1 MKKLAIVT
9 THPIQYN
16 VPLFQLLA
24 GNDGVQIKV
33 FYTWEQSQ
41 QGAKYDP
48 GFGRH
53 IEWDIPMLEGYDYC
67 FVKNTASNPGTH
79 HFNGIV
85 NPGLV
90 KEIEEWAPDAILVF
104 GWSFHSHLKC
114 LRYFHGKIRVL
125 FRGDSTLLDEKP
137 GMRKWI
143 RRLFLKWV
151 YRHVDSALYVGANNK
166 NYFLRH
172 GMPEKSLL
180 FAPHAIDNDRFA
192 EPDEDYV
199 REAGLWR
206 SRLGIEADEVVVLFA
221 GKLEPKKNPFFL
233 LDLVNSIPSAKFK
246 ALIIGNG
253 VLENKL
259 KERAAGDRRMIFLD
273 FQNQK
278 KMPVVYRLADLFI
291 LPSVGPGE
299 TWGLAVNEAM
309 ACGRAVLVSSKAG
322 CAIDLVRDKEN
333 GLILKGDREEC
344 IDFISGILTDK
355 ARLAEMGL
363 SSKEIIRQ
371 YSIQKIADAIIS
383 ALN

>member
-16 VPLFQLLA
+16 APLFQLLA
-24 GNDGVQIKV
+24 GNDAVQIKV

-67 FVKNTASNPGTH
+67 FVKNTASHPGTH

-90 KEIEEWAPDAILVF
+90 KEIEKWAPDAILVF
-104 GWSFHSHLKC
+104 GWSFNSHLKC
-114 LRYFHGKIRVL
+114 LRYFHGKRHIL

-151 YRHVDSALYVGANNK
+151 YRHVDSALYVGTNNK

-172 GMPEKSLL
+172 GIPEESLL
-180 FAPHAIDNDRFA
+180 FAPHAVDNDRFA
-192 EPDEDYV
+192 EPDDDYV

-233 LDLVNSIPSAKFK
+233 LDLVKGIPSAKFK
-246 ALIIGNG
+246 VLIIGNG

-259 KERAAGDRRMIFLD
+259 KERAAGDRRIIFLD
-273 FQNQK
+273 FQNQQ

-291 LPSVGPGE
+291 LPSTGPDE

-344 IDFISGILTDK
+344 IDFISGMLTDK

-363 SSKEIIRQ
+363 SSREIIRQ
-371 YSIQKIADAIIS
+371 YSIQKIADAIIN
-383 ALN
+383 ALK

>member
-24 GNDGVQIKV
+24 GNGGVQIKV

-114 LRYFHGKIRVL
+114 LRYFHGKKHIL

-137 GMRKWI
+137 GMRRWI

-151 YRHVDSALYVGANNK
+151 YRHVDSALYVGTNNK

-172 GMPEKSLL
+172 GMPEESLF

-192 EPDEDYV
+192 EPDKDYA
-199 REAGLWR
+199 REAALWR
-206 SRLGIEADEVVVLFA
+206 SRLGIEAGEVVVLFA

-233 LDLVNSIPSAKFK
+233 LDLVKGIPSAKFK

-259 KERAAGDRRMIFLD
+259 KERAAGDGRIIFLD
-273 FQNQK
+273 FQNQQ

-291 LPSVGPGE
+291 LPSTGPDE

-333 GLILKGDREEC
+333 GLILKGNREEY
-344 IDFISGILTDK
+344 IDFISGILADK

-363 SSKEIIRQ
+363 SSREIIRQ